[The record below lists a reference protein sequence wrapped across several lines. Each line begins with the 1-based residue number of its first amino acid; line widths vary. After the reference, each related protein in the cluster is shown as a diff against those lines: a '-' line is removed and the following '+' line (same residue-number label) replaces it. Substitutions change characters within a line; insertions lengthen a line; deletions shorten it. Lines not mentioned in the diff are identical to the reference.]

1 MVYAYFSYQAGS
13 WDRKRRVVSIVEWH
27 SGELDTCVGFIVT
40 NLEAKSVIK
49 WTRTFAA
56 NAARLQL
63 HALASALGNF
73 LCNPATPAPISDWS
87 LSSLRRSSSRSV
99 PRSSISAKLHLSKP
113 IIWWMLT
120 ELTRSSPG
128 LRYSALHRCGPV
140 TQTDSASVTSVNK
153 VAHDI
158 RLCYSGHCPRFF
170 LSRDRK
176 LLMLDARL
184 LCVQLCAD
192 QMVRRNIQ

>member
-99 PRSSISAKLHLSKP
+99 PRSSTTAARSPSKWLKSLFRDNFSRHP
-113 IIWWMLT
+113 ALIA
-120 ELTRSSPG
+120 ELRTP
-128 LRYSALHRCGPV
+128 AI
-140 TQTDSASVTSVNK
+140 AE
-153 VAHDI
+153 AE
-158 RLCYSGHCPRFF
+158 
-170 LSRDRK
+170 
-176 LLMLDARL
+176 
-184 LCVQLCAD
+184 
-192 QMVRRNIQ
+192 